1 MTQYLEHIT
10 TEGERWDSIAWKYY
24 GDVTQMGLLIE
35 TNPQAPIKPTLP
47 AGMKLLIPLIE
58 QPKEVQGLPPWK

>member
-10 TEGERWDSIAWKYY
+10 SEGERWDSIAWKYY
-24 GDVTQMGLLIE
+24 GDVSQMGLLIE
-35 TNPQAPIKPTLP
+35 ENPQAPIKPTLP

-58 QPKEVQGLPPWK
+58 RPKEVQGLPPWK